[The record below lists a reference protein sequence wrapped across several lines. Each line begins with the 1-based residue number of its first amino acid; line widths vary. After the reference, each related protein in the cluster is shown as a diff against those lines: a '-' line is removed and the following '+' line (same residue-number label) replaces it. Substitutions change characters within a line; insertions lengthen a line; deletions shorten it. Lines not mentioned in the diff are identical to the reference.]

1 MSNSIVKVQ
10 VPMEKSLRDAL
21 EELATDRGFDS
32 IQAYF
37 RFVATNDVK
46 GRKVT
51 FEDWEPWPA
60 PSPELLAKWDREIE
74 EMKEQEKRGEIESF
88 TTVEDAMAHLNAL

>member
-1 MSNSIVKVQ
+1 MSSNTIVKVQ

-21 EELATDRGFDS
+21 ERLAKDRGFDS

-37 RFVATNDVK
+37 RFTATNDVK

-51 FEDWEPWPA
+51 YEEWEPWPA
-60 PSPELLAKWDREIE
+60 PSPELAAKWDREIA
-74 EMKEQEKRGEIESF
+74 EMKEMEKRGEIKRYTSVPDF
-88 TTVEDAMAHLNAL
+88 MKGL